1 MVKNNKKAIW
11 KHFSIKKNLRSDV
24 VPLNMQMVEIINN
37 DADKAEMFNKYFCS
51 ALGMKQEDVSIPY
64 DVVDGNE
71 SLPSVTKKEVR
82 QELLKLN
89 IFISTALDYFSPKSL
104 KGVHDDA
111 KFSPFTKM

>member
-1 MVKNNKKAIW
+1 
-11 KHFSIKKNLRSDV
+11 
-24 VPLNMQMVEIINN
+24 MQMVEIINN

-82 QELLKLN
+82 QQLLKLN
-89 IFISTALDYFSPKSL
+89 IFISTALDYFRPKSL
-104 KGVHDDA
+104 KGD
-111 KFSPFTKM
+111 KMLNLASLPKCRKWRYQPSSVVL

>member
-1 MVKNNKKAIW
+1 
-11 KHFSIKKNLRSDV
+11 
-24 VPLNMQMVEIINN
+24 MQMVEIINN

-82 QELLKLN
+82 QQLLKFN
-89 IFISTALDYFSPKSL
+89 TFISIALDYFRPKSL
-104 KGVHDDA
+104 KGANYGA
-111 KFSPFTKM
+111 KFTQFTKMQEMEISALLCCLVGT